1 MKQSIIPDHDCQ
13 RLVLTPSTTSKI
25 HSISICD
32 LTMQAPNE
40 PKKKKHVKTTFHV
53 VPIKLKGYCDL
64 LITQVTIEIM

>member
-13 RLVLTPSTTSKI
+13 RFVLTPSTTLKI
-25 HSISICD
+25 HSILICD

-40 PKKKKHVKTTFHV
+40 PKKKHVKTTFHV

-64 LITQVTIEIM
+64 LITQVTIKIM